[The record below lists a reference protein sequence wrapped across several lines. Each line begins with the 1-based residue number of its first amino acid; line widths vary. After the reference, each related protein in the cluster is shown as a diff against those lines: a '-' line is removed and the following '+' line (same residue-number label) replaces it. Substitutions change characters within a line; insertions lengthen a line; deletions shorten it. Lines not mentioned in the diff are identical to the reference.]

1 MRLTVATR
9 DAIKFAC
16 LRFHYAHSVPV
27 NTIGFNV
34 YNGGGEWCGV
44 ILYGTGATPNIGSEY
59 GLKTGETI
67 ELVRV
72 ALNGK
77 QEATSQA
84 VAASLKMLREKC
96 PLVRLVVSFADC
108 DQSHLGTIYQATNWI
123 YVGERERST
132 RAAFIIHG
140 KKVHPKSVYSI
151 RVKIGGVLA
160 PCPQT
165 IEAVRKYLDKDATEF
180 FTAGKRKYLYPLD
193 RRIRKRI
200 LPLAKPYPK
209 NEDWTPID
217 YRAQRAA
224 KKAAKQKDTPPQ

>member
-16 LRFHYAHSVPV
+16 LRFHYAHAVPV
-27 NTIGFNV
+27 ATIGFNV
-34 YNGGGEWCGV
+34 YNAGGEWCGV
-44 ILYGTGATPNIGSEY
+44 ILYGTGANNHIGSEY
-59 GLKTGETI
+59 GLKTGEVL

-84 VAASLKMLREKC
+84 VAASLKLLREKC
-96 PLVRLVVSFADC
+96 PLCRLVVSYADI
-108 DQSHLGTIYQATNWI
+108 DQAHLGTIYQATNWV
-123 YVGERERST
+123 YVGRPGIDFEGT
-132 RAAFIIHG
+132 INDCWLIKG
-140 KKVHPKSVYSI
+140 KKTHKRTVESI
-151 RVKIGGVLA
+151 MARKGLPA
-160 PCPQT
+160 T
-165 IEAVRKYLDKDATEF
+165 AENVRKFLDPTAEYF
-180 FTAGKRKYLYPLD
+180 RSAGKRKYLYPLD

>member
-16 LRFHYAHSVPV
+16 LRFHYAHAVPV
-27 NTIGFNV
+27 ATIGFNV
-34 YNGGGEWCGV
+34 YNAGGEWCGV
-44 ILYGTGATPNIGSEY
+44 ILYGLGANDSIGSEY
-59 GLKTGETI
+59 GLKTGEVL

-84 VAASLKMLREKC
+84 VAASLKLLREKC
-96 PLVRLVVSFADC
+96 PLCRLVVSYSDI
-108 DQSHLGTIYQATNWI
+108 DQAHLGTIYQATNWI
-123 YVGERERST
+123 YTGARLENSRDSSW
-132 RAAFIIHG
+132 IIKGKRVHG
-140 KKVHPKSVYSI
+140 
-151 RVKIGGVLA
+151 RVISDWIKQRGGLQGLSRMEFLQKHID
-160 PCPQT
+160 P
-165 IEAVRKYLDKDATEF
+165 DAHEYI
-180 FTAGKRKYLYPLD
+180 TAGKRKYLYPID

>member
-16 LRFHYAHSVPV
+16 LRFHYAHAVPV
-27 NTIGFNV
+27 ATIGFNV
-34 YNGGGEWCGV
+34 YNAGGEWCGV
-44 ILYGTGATPNIGSEY
+44 ILYGLGATPEPGTEY
-59 GLKTGETI
+59 GLKTGEVL

-96 PLVRLVVSFADC
+96 PLCRLVVSYADI
-108 DQSHLGTIYQATNWI
+108 DQAHLGTIYQATNWI
-123 YVGERERST
+123 YTGETAKTGSFFLIDGRKIHSRT
-132 RAAFIIHG
+132 ARAVAIAAFG
-140 KKVHPKSVYSI
+140 TSTPE
-151 RVKIGGVLA
+151 
-160 PCPQT
+160 T
-165 IEAVRKYLDKDATEF
+165 ISKAYHAKDFEYF
-180 FTAGKRKYLYPLD
+180 RSAGKRKYLYPLD

-224 KKAAKQKDTPPQ
+224 KKAAKQNDTPPQ